1 MGKPSQNISIVR
13 LFPNMVTI
21 LGLCIGLSAIR
32 FADKGQFEL
41 AVAFIIFASCIDGI
55 DGFLARKLNATSDFG
70 AQLDS
75 LADFLNFGVAPPLV
89 IYHWLSVNDWM
100 PARGVAW
107 AMVLF
112 YVVCCAIR
120 LARFNCELE
129 VEDPETIPPYQKKFF
144 TGIAAPAGAIFAC
157 GPIITT
163 LAWEEQSPDFFE
175 YINFVQNPY
184 FVVIYVAVAAILMA
198 SRIPT
203 VSFKHLSV
211 PRKHVSLVLAFVGLF
226 TIAAFTMPW
235 IVVFFIGLWYYL
247 GLPVSSINYLRQKAA
262 YNQKNNA
269 TKKR

>member
-1 MGKPSQNISIVR
+1 MKKRSQNISIIR

-32 FADKGQFEL
+32 LAFKEQWEL
-41 AVAFIIFASCIDGI
+41 ATAFIIFASCIDGI
-55 DGFLARKLNATSDFG
+55 DGFLARKLNATSEFG

-75 LADFLNFGVAPPLV
+75 LADFLNFGVAPPFVVYL
-89 IYHWLSVNDWM
+89 WLSMNDNLPM
-100 PARGVAW
+100 HGLGW

-129 VEDPETIPPYQKKFF
+129 VDDPESIPPYQKRFF
-144 TGIAAPAGAIFAC
+144 TGVAAPAGAIFAC
-157 GPIITT
+157 GPIITA
-163 LAWEEQSPDFFE
+163 LAWQERSPEIFSYMDF
-175 YINFVQNPY
+175 VLNPY
-184 FVVIYVAVAAILMA
+184 FVVAYVALAAILMA

-211 PRKHVSLVLAFVGLF
+211 PRRHASLVLALVGLF

-235 IVVFFIGLWYYL
+235 VVVFFIGIWYYL
-247 GLPVSSINYLRQKAA
+247 GLPVSSINYLRL
-262 YNQKNNA
+262 
-269 TKKR
+269 KKQYEQNESSDS